1 VYLGFSRISERRRR
15 FIFAPV
21 KKMNVKC
28 EKCQSMFNL
37 DDSLIKEGG
46 LTVRCSKCGNVF
58 KVHPDPAANR
68 DHKTYPALPADNR
81 RKTTY
86 PALPSKEEEIPV
98 AKEVLEFSRNLDSKS
113 KGKESPSDASPIF
126 RITGENNCPLYK
138 TDDEF
143 QLSGKTFLVPRGKAP
158 CLILAKD
165 IVNIMAKHK
174 GEDHTGI
181 EFNCSGCTGVIKFG
195 YKTEKKPE
203 HIEAGNRP
211 ENYIGAVIKLLSSFS
226 IFKNLGENEIRDIVT
241 FLRLDKFDE
250 DEIILRKGEPGRNL
264 FIIVSGRVEVLS
276 DDGMSIAFMGTG
288 EVFGEM
294 SLLSGDPVGA
304 TIKVVEPSTVL
315 YIGAKDFKRILNEMP
330 SLQLNFTR
338 LLARRMAEINLA
350 RSEEF
355 ASGMTGKLSEMPPA
369 ELFQTLNVNQKT
381 GVLTL
386 KLPNQE
392 SAYLSFREGELVRA
406 KYNEKEGEEAFFEL
420 LKIREGRFKFL
431 PGLSSEEMESHEVAD
446 FMHLLMEGLRKID
459 EDDKNFLRTI
469 IPSLQV

>member
-1 VYLGFSRISERRRR
+1 
-15 FIFAPV
+15 
-21 KKMNVKC
+21 MNVKC
-28 EKCQSMFNL
+28 EKCQSKFHL
-37 DDSLIKEGG
+37 KDSLIKESG
-46 LTVRCSKCGNVF
+46 LTVRCSKCSHVF
-58 KVHPDPAANR
+58 KVYPDSAATNER
-68 DHKTYPALPADNR
+68 KTYPTLPTTEDR
-81 RKTTY
+81 TKTY
-86 PALPSKEEEIPV
+86 PVAPSDDLNDQKDEQSSPV
-98 AKEVLEFSRNLDSKS
+98 AKEVIEFSKNLNAIT
-113 KGKESPSDASPIF
+113 KESTAVSESSPVF
-126 RITGENNCPLYK
+126 KITRENNCPLYK
-138 TDDEF
+138 TGDEF
-143 QLSGKTFLVPRGKAP
+143 QLSGKTFLVPKGKAP

-165 IVNIMAKHK
+165 VVTIMAKHK
-174 GEDHTGI
+174 SIDNPEA
-181 EFNCSGCTGVIKFG
+181 EFNCSGCTGIIKFG
-195 YKTEKKPE
+195 YKIEKHPIPS
-203 HIEAGNRP
+203 IEEATSKP
-211 ENYIGAVIKLLSSFS
+211 ENYIGAVVKLLSGFS
-226 IFKNLGENEIRDIVT
+226 IFKNLGESEIRDIIT

-250 DEIILRKGEPGRNL
+250 GEIILRKGEPGRSL
-264 FIIVSGRVEVLS
+264 FIIVSGKVEVLS

-386 KLPNQE
+386 KMPNQD

-406 KYNEKEGEEAFFEL
+406 KFNEKEGEEAFFEL

-431 PGLSSEEMESHEVAD
+431 PGLSAEEMEAPEVGD

-459 EDDKNFLRTI
+459 EDDKNFLKTI
-469 IPSLQV
+469 IPSLM